1 MKSTLKILLTFH
13 FSLFAVLAMAQN
25 FSVQAKIDSVTMW
38 LGNQCNVTFEIY
50 QNAGIQVVAP
60 LFGDTLISGIEIVEQ
75 RKIDTIVNQDGS
87 LKITQ
92 TYLVT
97 SFDSALYYIPPF
109 PFVCGSDTVF
119 SNNLS
124 LKVVSPE
131 VQMDSTQNI
140 PIIADI
146 KGLAKAPIN
155 WQLIKKIL
163 LWSIPVWFLLALIIW
178 LIIKFV
184 IKKPI
189 IIQEKPIIKRP
200 AHEIA
205 LEKLEEIRKEKIW
218 QQGRAKEYYTQ
229 LTDVLREYVENRF
242 DVPTFEKTSSEIIDS
257 LQFIKKDYSEQLN
270 SLRRIFTISD
280 LVKFAKF
287 IPDINENNAV
297 LNNSE
302 SFVEETILINNE
314 QLTINNEKK

>member
-1 MKSTLKILLTFH
+1 MKTPLKILLTIH
-13 FSLFAVLAMAQN
+13 FSLFAVLGFAQN
-25 FSVQAKIDSVTMW
+25 FSVQAKIDSVAMW
-38 LGNQCNVTFEIY
+38 LGEQCNVTFEIY
-50 QNAGIQVVAP
+50 QNADIQVTTP
-60 LFGDTLISGIEIVEQ
+60 IFSDTLISGIEIVEPP
-75 RKIDTIVNQDGS
+75 KIDTIVNQDGS

-109 PFVCGSDTVF
+109 PFASGQDTIFSD
-119 SNNLS
+119 NLS

-131 VQMDSTQNI
+131 VQMDTTQNV
-140 PIIADI
+140 PILADI
-146 KGLAKAPIN
+146 KGLEKAPIN

-205 LEKLEEIRKEKIW
+205 FEKLEEIRKEKIW

-229 LTDVLREYVENRF
+229 LTDVLREYLENRF

-257 LQFIKKDYSEQLN
+257 LQFIKKEYSEQLN
-270 SLRRIFTISD
+270 SLRRIFTTSD

-302 SFVEETILINNE
+302 DFVSETILKELE
-314 QLTINNEKK
+314 QNEKVKEE

>member
-1 MKSTLKILLTFH
+1 MKKFKIILFLLAFCTNIF
-13 FSLFAVLAMAQN
+13 AQN
-25 FSVQAKIDSVTMW
+25 FSVQAKIDSVGMYI
-38 LGNQCNVTFEIY
+38 GEQCNVTFEIY
-50 QNAGIQVVAP
+50 QSADIQVSTP
-60 LFGDTLISGIEIVEQ
+60 IFSDTLISGIEIVE
-75 RKIDTIVNQDGS
+75 RKNDTIVNQDGS

-92 TYLVT
+92 IYLVT

-109 PFVCGSDTVF
+109 PFASGQDTIF

-131 VQMDSTQNI
+131 IIMDEEQNI
-140 PIIADI
+140 PILADI
-146 KGLAKAPIN
+146 KGLERAPIN

-163 LWSIPVWFLLALIIW
+163 LWSIPMWFLLALIIW

-205 LEKLEEIRKEKIW
+205 FEKLEEIRKEKIW

-229 LTDVLREYVENRF
+229 LTDVLREYLENRF

-257 LQFIKKDYSEQLN
+257 LQFIKKEYSEQLN
-270 SLRRIFTISD
+270 SLRRIFNISD
-280 LVKFAKF
+280 LVKFAKL

-297 LNNSE
+297 LNNSTD
-302 SFVEETILINNE
+302 FVTETILINNE
-314 QLTINNEKK
+314 QLIINNEEN

>member
-1 MKSTLKILLTFH
+1 MNTPLKILLTIH
-13 FSLFAVLAMAQN
+13 FSLLAVFGFAQN
-25 FSVQAKIDSVTMW
+25 FSVQAKIDSVAMW
-38 LGNQCNVTFEIY
+38 LGDQCNVTFEIY
-50 QNAGIQVVAP
+50 QNADIKVTAP
-60 LFGDTLISGIEIVEQ
+60 IFSDTLISGIEIVEKP
-75 RKIDTIVNQDGS
+75 KIDTIANQDGS

-109 PFVCGSDTVF
+109 PFASGQDTIFSD
-119 SNNLS
+119 NLS

-131 VQMDSTQNI
+131 VQMDTTQNV
-140 PIIADI
+140 PILADI
-146 KGLAKAPIN
+146 KGLEKAPIN

-163 LWSIPVWFLLALIIW
+163 LWSIPVWLLLALIIW

-205 LEKLEEIRKEKIW
+205 FEKLEEIRKEKIW

-229 LTDVLREYVENRF
+229 LTDVLREYLENRF

-257 LQFIKKDYSEQLN
+257 LQFIKKEYSEQLN
-270 SLRRIFTISD
+270 SLRRIFTTSD

-302 SFVEETILINNE
+302 DFVSETILKELE
-314 QLTINNEKK
+314 QNEKVKEE

>member
-1 MKSTLKILLTFH
+1 LGF
-13 FSLFAVLAMAQN
+13 AQN
-25 FSVQAKIDSVTMW
+25 FSVQAKIDSVGMYI
-38 LGNQCNVTFEIY
+38 GEQCNVTFEIY
-50 QNAGIQVVAP
+50 QNADIQVSTP
-60 LFGDTLISGIEIVEQ
+60 IFSDTLISGIEIVE
-75 RKIDTIVNQDGS
+75 RKNDTIVNQDGS

-109 PFVCGSDTVF
+109 PFVCGEDTIFSD
-119 SNNLS
+119 NLS

-131 VQMDSTQNI
+131 IIMDEEQNI
-140 PIIADI
+140 PILADI
-146 KGLAKAPIN
+146 KGLERAPIN

-205 LEKLEEIRKEKIW
+205 FEKLEEIRKEKIW

-229 LTDVLREYVENRF
+229 LTDVLREYLENRF

-257 LQFIKKDYSEQLN
+257 LQFIKKEYSEQLN
-270 SLRRIFTISD
+270 SLRRIFNISD

-297 LNNSE
+297 LSNSE
-302 SFVEETILINNE
+302 SFVSETILINNE
-314 QLTINNEKK
+314 QLTLEKPKEINNEEK